1 VEGLAVVGVML
12 LLMWVE
18 PIPTLILL
26 LFFILCSIFYLRLV
40 SPLLSRLGHDRASYA
55 GETFKIV
62 SETLGGIKEI
72 KVFYRENFF
81 WERFRTNSRRA
92 LKVSA
97 RRETMNRVPAYL
109 VELWG
114 VLGLLLVIF
123 SLLFQ
128 NENTQEVVTSL
139 GLFVGASLRLI
150 PSLNRV
156 LISLQSLK
164 LAKPAVDIVFRELTD
179 DLEFRQ
185 PEEVVHFSTQLSFC
199 KVTFSYTSV
208 SEPVIK
214 DASFNLM
221 RGESVGIIGPSGTG
235 KSTLIAIL
243 LGLLKPTS
251 GQIIIDGQAID
262 SNKHLWQTQIAYV
275 PQEIFLLD
283 DTIRNNIAFGV
294 SRDDVSSKKLMQS
307 IEAAQLSDFVATLPS
322 GLDTVV
328 GERGVRL
335 SGGQRQRIGLARAL
349 YFEPTVLVLDEATSA
364 LDSATETGV
373 LRTLESL
380 RPGVTMIFVSHRPST
395 LIFCDRKFR
404 LNDGELTEIA

>member
-1 VEGLAVVGVML
+1 
-12 LLMWVE
+12 
-18 PIPTLILL
+18 
-26 LFFILCSIFYLRLV
+26 
-40 SPLLSRLGHDRASYA
+40 
-55 GETFKIV
+55 
-62 SETLGGIKEI
+62 
-72 KVFYRENFF
+72 
-81 WERFRTNSRRA
+81 
-92 LKVSA
+92 
-97 RRETMNRVPAYL
+97 
-109 VELWG
+109 
-114 VLGLLLVIF
+114 
-123 SLLFQ
+123 
-128 NENTQEVVTSL
+128 
-139 GLFVGASLRLI
+139 
-150 PSLNRV
+150 V